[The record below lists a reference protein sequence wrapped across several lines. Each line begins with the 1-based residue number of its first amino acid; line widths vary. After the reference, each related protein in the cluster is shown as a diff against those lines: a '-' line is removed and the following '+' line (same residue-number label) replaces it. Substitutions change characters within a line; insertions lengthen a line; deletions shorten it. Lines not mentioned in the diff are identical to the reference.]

1 MSSFNIPNKVCDKL
15 DFLTR
20 RFWWRPR
27 DLDGKF
33 LARRAWDKLCQPRG
47 PTILCTFSDVIVFS
61 VSSSLLIILIFFELI
76 FFIKKFALNLQFVG
90 PMLFLGHNGILE
102 AHTLYMCILWC
113 RQNMKKLPNVI
124 QQPKTKALFRLRVFW
139 VIWLETHN
147 WVWEL
152 HRTHTILSVRIDF
165 LILFSSL
172 KLGLGWVRVMKTGN
186 NKLVFLEAEN

>member
-1 MSSFNIPNKVCDKL
+1 MIKSILHVKSLKKGVVYLGAPLFLSRAPSKDFSYLQDKLEVRLTGWRSKCLSRARRKTLIKSVAQSLPIYIMSTFNIPNKVCDKL

-76 FFIKKFALNLQFVG
+76 FFYKEICPFF
-90 PMLFLGHNGILE
+90 FEI
-102 AHTLYMCILWC
+102 
-113 RQNMKKLPNVI
+113 
-124 QQPKTKALFRLRVFW
+124 
-139 VIWLETHN
+139 
-147 WVWEL
+147 
-152 HRTHTILSVRIDF
+152 
-165 LILFSSL
+165 
-172 KLGLGWVRVMKTGN
+172 
-186 NKLVFLEAEN
+186 